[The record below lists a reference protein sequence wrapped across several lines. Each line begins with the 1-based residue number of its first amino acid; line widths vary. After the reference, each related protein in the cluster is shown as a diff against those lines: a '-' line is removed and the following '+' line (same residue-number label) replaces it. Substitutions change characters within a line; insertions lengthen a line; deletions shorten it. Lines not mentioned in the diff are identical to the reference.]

1 MSFLVKNNKIFLIF
15 TLFYLYITIAL
26 FESTKGN
33 FIPFFMEEFNIS
45 NSTISLILS
54 INTVGAIIGSFVA
67 GQLCETKGHKFVYI
81 VGSVISTIAVLIAPF
96 TRNIFTLALFN
107 FMFGLGRSCI
117 AIGVDSMVPVLSVG
131 FESILMNI
139 THFMYGMGSFAGQS
153 AVGVLLSRSIGWRS
167 IYLYLLIFFVIATII
182 SLTVKMPNVQIKS
195 EKTYKK
201 EDFYKNPYVY
211 MLTIAL
217 TFGLVSESVVLTWF
231 ISYMRGTYGL
241 DPAGA
246 AKYASVYFL
255 LFALGRLLGGFVLNK
270 TGNIKGLA
278 ASLTISA
285 VFIIIGLQIKSSG
298 LMLIAISGLFMSIT
312 FPTMMVIISSVFNQN
327 SSYAIG
333 FIVTI
338 SNILNVIMFNIVG
351 ALNDILGTYRAFYTA
366 PVALV
371 CFVIMLVLIM
381 IKRKKEN
388 INQI

>member
-67 GQLCETKGHKFVYI
+67 GQLCETRGHKFVYI

-96 TRNIFTLALFN
+96 TRSVFTLALFN

-117 AIGVDSMVPVLSVG
+117 AIGVDSMVPALSVG

-182 SLTVKMPNVQIKS
+182 SLIVKMPNVQIKS

-211 MLTIAL
+211 MLIIAL
-217 TFGLVSESVVLTWF
+217 TFGLISESVVLTWF

-278 ASLTISA
+278 ASLAISA
-285 VFIIIGLQIKSSG
+285 VFIITGLQTRSNG
-298 LMLIAISGLFMSIT
+298 LILIAISGLFMSIT

-338 SNILNVIMFNIVG
+338 SNILNVIMFNVIG

-366 PVALV
+366 PIALV